1 MSIKTIAHLAH
12 QRITS
17 ESGLSFKRSHF
28 YELIAA
34 AFGYGSR
41 AALTVDAVLS
51 IGDEPVALQHQV
63 SCIAAILARCQELA
77 YSVVDA
83 EVIASRLWEVLT
95 EQRIDVVRLSVLVRS
110 LRGLNHDDRE
120 GDPEDGGPDGHDF
133 NPSWIGL
140 ELSEGGDPADV
151 AILLESLHAAAERDV
166 VLAHYALALLYEPN
180 LDPEQGQKP
189 RSYWYEQRQKGA
201 ILEGVKIEWADAYER
216 LTAASHMYE
225 HHLRA
230 AARLGHADAL
240 VDMAR
245 HFQDAT
251 IFDVEIDLSRQDPR
265 EMAELAFELR
275 HDGVAKHWLTIA
287 AESGDTAAM
296 RELIEG
302 YDAADTYRCW
312 MWLHLAALHGVDL
325 TKDEY
330 RAIHEDGSDY
340 DDDIG
345 GPMYADGTDGIELPP
360 LPPAAD
366 ARALQTAREV
376 FSRISSSPQTWST
389 LNA

>member
-1 MSIKTIAHLAH
+1 MSIKAIAHLAH

-28 YELIAA
+28 YELLAA
-34 AFGYGSR
+34 AFGYGSS
-41 AALTVDAVLS
+41 AAFTVDAVLFV
-51 IGDEPVALQHQV
+51 GDEPVSVQHQA
-63 SCIAAILARCQELA
+63 SCTAAINARCRELA
-77 YSVVDA
+77 YSVVHA

-95 EQRIDVVRLSVLVRS
+95 ERRIGVVRLSVLVRS
-110 LRGLNHDDRE
+110 LCGRNHDDRD
-120 GDPEDGGPDGHDF
+120 GDPEDDSPDGYND
-133 NPSWIGL
+133 NTQWIGL
-140 ELSEGGDPADV
+140 ELSEGGDTADV
-151 AILLESLHAAAERDV
+151 AILLESLHAAAARDV
-166 VLAHYALALLYEPN
+166 VLAHYALALLYEPD
-180 LDPEQGQKP
+180 LDPELRHET
-189 RSYWYEQRQKGA
+189 RSCWYEQRQKGVV
-201 ILEGVKIEWADAYER
+201 LEGVKIEWADDYER
-216 LTAASHMYE
+216 LMAARQTYQ
-225 HHLRA
+225 HHLSA
-230 AARLGHADAL
+230 AARLGHTDAI

-245 HFQDAT
+245 HFKDT
-251 IFDVEIDLSRQDPR
+251 TVFDTDIDLSKQDPR

-275 HDGVAKHWLTIA
+275 HDGGAKHWLTIA

-345 GPMYADGTDGIELPP
+345 GPMYADGVDGIELPS
-360 LPPAAD
+360 LPPEAD
-366 ARALQTAREV
+366 ARALQAAREI
-376 FSRISSSPQTWST
+376 FSRISPSPQT
-389 LNA
+389 

>member
-34 AFGYGSR
+34 AFGYGSS
-41 AALTVDAVLS
+41 AAFTVDAVLFV
-51 IGDEPVALQHQV
+51 GDEPVPLQHRV
-63 SCIAAILARCQELA
+63 SCTAAIIARCHELA

-83 EVIASRLWEVLT
+83 EVIASRLWEVLS
-95 EQRIDVVRLSVLVRS
+95 EQRIGVVRLGALVRS
-110 LRGLNHDDRE
+110 LCGRYHDDRD
-120 GDPEDGGPDGHDF
+120 GDPEDDGPYGHDD
-133 NPSWIGL
+133 NTPWIGL
-140 ELSEGGDPADV
+140 ELSEGGDTADV
-151 AILLESLHAAAERDV
+151 AILLDSLHAAAARDV
-166 VLAHYALALLYEPN
+166 VLAHYALALLYEPD
-180 LDPEQGQKP
+180 LDPELRHEP
-189 RSYWYEQRQKGA
+189 SSYWYEQRQKGVV
-201 ILEGVKIEWADAYER
+201 LEGVKIEWADDYER
-216 LTAASHMYE
+216 LMAARQTYQ

-230 AARLGHADAL
+230 AARLGHTDAI

-245 HFQDAT
+245 HFKDTTVFDA
-251 IFDVEIDLSRQDPR
+251 DIDLSKQDPR

-275 HDGVAKHWLTIA
+275 HDGGAKHWLTIA

-302 YDAADTYRCW
+302 YDAADPYRCW

-330 RAIHEDGSDY
+330 RAIHEDGSEY
-340 DDDIG
+340 NDDIG
-345 GPMYADGTDGIELPP
+345 GPMYADGADGIELPP
-360 LPPAAD
+360 LPPEAD
-366 ARALQTAREV
+366 ARALQAAREI
-376 FSRISSSPQTWST
+376 FSRISSLPQT
-389 LNA
+389 